1 LTKIADETICAQAT
15 ANGRGG
21 IAVLRISGELSRTIG
36 EAILGNLPPPRMAE
50 LLHFRNEHGEPIDQG
65 IALFFPAPHSFTGE
79 DVIELQGHGG
89 PVVMDR
95 LMRQVLSLGARA
107 ARPGEFSERA
117 FLNGKIDLVQ
127 AEAIADLIDSAS
139 EQAARSA
146 LRSLQGLFSTEVHQL
161 VDKLTELRIY
171 VESAIDFPEE
181 EVDFLQEGDVS
192 SRLGGIIHQLE
203 RVVES
208 AREGVLLQEGMT
220 LVIAGRPNA
229 GKSSLLNALSGKESA
244 IVTEIPGTTRDLLKE
259 QIEID
264 GLPIHIIDTAGLRE
278 SEDRVEQEGIRRAWQ
293 EIEKADRVLLLIDDQ
308 LGESEEDRQTIKRIE
323 QHREVP
329 LTILRTKVD
338 QSGKEPGI
346 QNSKQQN
353 REIAISAHTG
363 AGMAALRTFLKEC
376 AGYQPTGEGT
386 FLARRRHLEALQQA
400 RSALE
405 QGRIQ
410 LVDFHAGELLAEE
423 LRLAQESLA
432 EITGTFTSDDLLG
445 KIFSSFC
452 IGK

>member
-1 LTKIADETICAQAT
+1 MTGSTVEETICAQAT

-21 IAVLRISGELSRTIG
+21 VGILRVSGPQTTFIAET
-36 EAILGNLPPPRMAE
+36 ILGKVPQPRVAE
-50 LLHFRNEHGEPIDQG
+50 LLDFNDEVGEPIDQG
-65 IALFFPAPHSFTGE
+65 LAIYFPNPNSFTGE
-79 DVIELQGHGG
+79 DVLELQGHGG

-95 LMRQVLSLGARA
+95 LMRRVLGLGVRA

-117 FLNGKIDLVQ
+117 FLNNKMDLVQ

-146 LRSLQGLFSTEVHQL
+146 LRSLQGAFSSEVHQL
-161 VDKLTELRIY
+161 VEQVTELRMY
-171 VESAIDFPEE
+171 VESSMDFPEE
-181 EVDFLQEGDVS
+181 EIDFISEGGVSKRLQS
-192 SRLGGIIHQLE
+192 IIQQLE

-208 AREGVLLQEGMT
+208 AKEGVLLQEGMT

-229 GKSSLLNALSGKESA
+229 GKSSLLNALSGRESA

-278 SEDRVEQEGIRRAWQ
+278 SEDRVEQEGIRRAWK
-293 EIEKADRVLLLIDDQ
+293 EIEQADRVLLLVD
-308 LGESEEDRQTIKRIE
+308 
-323 QHREVP
+323 
-329 LTILRTKVD
+329 D
-338 QSGKEPGI
+338 QSGMTEDE
-346 QNSKQQN
+346 QQMLQQMGKVPVTIVRTKIDLSGTSAGLSN
-353 REIAISAHTG
+353 GQIAISSRSG
-363 AGMAALRTFLKEC
+363 QGMEVLRDFLKQMV
-376 AGYQPTGEGT
+376 GYQASGEGT

-400 RSALE
+400 RCSLE
-405 QGRIQ
+405 QGRKQ
-410 LVDFHAGELLAEE
+410 LSDFHAGELLAEE
-423 LRLAQESLA
+423 LRQAQEALS
-432 EITGTFTSDDLLG
+432 EITGEFTSDDLLG

>member
-1 LTKIADETICAQAT
+1 MSQYPEETICAQAT

-21 IAVLRISGELSRTIG
+21 VGILRVSGDLSRSIA
-36 EAILGNLPPPRMAE
+36 EAILGKLPAARVAE
-50 LLHFRNEHGEPIDQG
+50 LLDFRDEQGQPIDQG
-65 IALFFPAPHSFTGE
+65 LAIFFPNPHSFTGE
-79 DVIELQGHGG
+79 DVLELHGHGG

-95 LMRQVLSLGARA
+95 LMRRVLGLGARA

-117 FLNGKIDLVQ
+117 FLNGKMDLVQ

-146 LRSLQGLFSTEVHQL
+146 LRSLQGAFSTEVHRL
-161 VDKLTELRIY
+161 VELVTELRIY
-171 VESAIDFPEE
+171 VESSMDFPEE
-181 EVDFLQEGDVS
+181 EIDFLAEGDVV
-192 SRLGGIIHQLE
+192 SRLQDIIQQVE
-203 RVVES
+203 QVVES

-278 SEDRVEQEGIRRAWQ
+278 SEDRVEQEGIRRAWR
-293 EIEKADRVLLLIDDQ
+293 EIEQADRVLLLVDDQ
-308 LGESEEDRQTIKRIE
+308 QGMSEEDRQTL
-323 QHREVP
+323 QQMGEVP
-329 LTILRTKVD
+329 VTIVRTKID
-338 QSGKEPGI
+338 LSGSDAGLYNGEL
-346 QNSKQQN
+346 
-353 REIAISAHTG
+353 AISSKDG
-363 AGMAALRTFLKEC
+363 QGMDTLCDFLKQT
-376 AGYQPTGEGT
+376 AGYQASGEGT

-400 RSALE
+400 RCSLE
-405 QGRIQ
+405 QGRKQ
-410 LVDFHAGELLAEE
+410 LNDFHAGELLAEE
-423 LRLAQESLA
+423 LRQVQEALS
-432 EITGTFTSDDLLG
+432 EITGEFTSDDLLG
-445 KIFSSFC
+445 KIFSTFC